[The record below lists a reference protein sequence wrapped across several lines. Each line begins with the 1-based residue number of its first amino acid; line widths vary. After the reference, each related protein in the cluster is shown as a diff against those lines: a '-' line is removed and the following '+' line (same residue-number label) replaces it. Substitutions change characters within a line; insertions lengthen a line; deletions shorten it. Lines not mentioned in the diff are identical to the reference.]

1 MPLDAPGENCNPSA
15 AFRENDMQDFFNSNF
30 YSVVAGIALVVHLI
44 INWRQLA
51 DWRNAESRA
60 GALEFRRFLV
70 SLTFFF
76 AADVLWGV
84 FAGLGWSLAL
94 YADTGLFFLAM
105 ALSVFSWSRFIVAYL
120 KMDGLPRACLLR
132 IGWGL
137 LAFFVA
143 ALVLNG
149 STGRFFEIGA
159 GCVYREG
166 PLRNLALALLAA
178 FNALGSGLTLRKL
191 RRTEG
196 AVRRRNT
203 MVFAFG
209 ATMLVAILLQFG
221 NPFLPIYSLGCLF
234 GCCLLHVF
242 VVEDVRDEMRSTEML
257 ARHAE
262 ALLEAER
269 AANQAKSLF
278 FSSVSHDIRTPLN
291 AIVGFSELLE
301 RGVDDEAERAR
312 CVSAI
317 RSSGRVL
324 ARLVDDILDLSK
336 LESGKLEIVE
346 EPTDVPAL
354 VREVVAACEVV
365 RARKSLLLE
374 TEIAEMPW
382 VSVDPQRI
390 RQILYNLLSNAYK
403 YTDRGTVTV
412 RLRWRDG
419 TLELSVSDTG
429 KGISPENVSR
439 ILQPFVQLVDR
450 NHRDGTG
457 LGLPIC
463 QKLAALMG
471 GELKVDSEVGRGST
485 FSVTIPGV
493 RTVAPPAARPDR
505 APRPASVPLRVLVV
519 DDSSVN
525 RAVLKAML
533 ARCGVAGVA
542 IAENGREALAIL
554 EKDPA
559 FDLVLTDLWMPE
571 MDGRELVKAI
581 RADAK
586 LSRLPVHL
594 VTADVEARQQAES
607 DGFTGVLLKPITLDK
622 LQALLA

>member
-1 MPLDAPGENCNPSA
+1 MNNW
-15 AFRENDMQDFFNSNF
+15 F
-30 YSVVAGIALVVHLI
+30 YSSIAGVALVVHLI

-51 DWRNAESRA
+51 DWRNAESRT

-70 SLTFFF
+70 CLALFFVS
-76 AADVLWGV
+76 DLLWGL
-84 FAGLGWSLAL
+84 FSGLESDGFL
-94 YADTGLFFLAM
+94 YADTSLFFLAM
-105 ALSVFSWSRFIVAYL
+105 ALSVFSWSRFVVAYL
-120 KMDGLPRACLLR
+120 EMDGRSRGFLLWT
-132 IGWGL
+132 GWGL

-143 ALVLNG
+143 ALVSNG

-166 PLRNLALALLAA
+166 PLRDLALALLAA

-221 NPFLPIYSLGCLF
+221 NPFLPIYSIGCLF

-242 VVEDVRDEMRSTEML
+242 VVEDVRDEMHRKELL

-262 ALLEAER
+262 AQLEAER
-269 AANQAKSLF
+269 TANQAKSLF

-301 RGVDDEAERAR
+301 RGVSDEEERAR
-312 CVSAI
+312 CVSSILA
-317 RSSGRVL
+317 SGRVL

-354 VREVVAACEVV
+354 VREVVAACEVA
-365 RARKSLLLE
+365 RARKSLVLE

-403 YTDRGTVTV
+403 YTDRGTVAV

-429 KGISPENVSR
+429 RGISPENVSR

-471 GELKVDSEVGRGST
+471 GELAVSSEVGKGST
-485 FSVTIPGV
+485 FAVVLRGVT
-493 RTVAPPAARPDR
+493 TVDPPAPRPER
-505 APRPASVPLRVLVV
+505 ALRPASVPLRVLVV

-542 IAENGREALAIL
+542 IAENGREALAVL

-594 VTADVEARQQAES
+594 VTADVEARQQAGS
-607 DGFTGVLLKPITLDK
+607 DGFTGVLLKPVTLDK